1 MSLTPKRKKL
11 LDFIRDF
18 INTHGYAPTLDE
30 MAEEF
35 GVSRI
40 TIHEHVCALA
50 RTGYLRRTKYRAR
63 AIELTDLLPPGGVSL
78 PLLGAIAA
86 GQPIT
91 AVEDRQTLDL
101 TEVMRSATQQFVLR
115 VQGDSMI
122 GDHICEG
129 DYVIVER
136 RDHAL
141 NGETV
146 VALVN
151 GDEATLKRFYRE
163 ADGRIRLQAANPSVP
178 PMYPEDIE
186 IQGVVIAVL
195 RRY

>member
-1 MSLTPKRKKL
+1 MSLTPKRRKL
-11 LDFIRDF
+11 LDFIRSF

-40 TIHEHVCALA
+40 TIHEHVCALEKV
-50 RTGYLRRTKYRAR
+50 GYLRRTKYRAR
-63 AIELTDLLPPGGVSL
+63 AIELTDLLPPGGVFR

-86 GQPIT
+86 GQPIM

-115 VQGDSMI
+115 VRGDSMI
-122 GDHICEG
+122 EDQICDG

-163 ADGRIRLQAANPSVP
+163 ADGRIRLQAANPNVP

>member
-11 LDFIRDF
+11 LDFIRGF

-40 TIHEHVCALA
+40 TIHEHICALA
-50 RTGYLRRTKYRAR
+50 ETGFLHRTKYRAR
-63 AIELTDLLPPGGVSL
+63 GIDLTDQLPTENVIL
-78 PLLGAIAA
+78 PLLGTIAA

-91 AVEDRQTLDL
+91 AVEDRQTIDL
-101 TEVMRSATQQFVLR
+101 TEMTQSAARQFVLR

-122 GDHICEG
+122 GDHICDG
-129 DYVIVER
+129 DYVVIEQ
-136 RDHAL
+136 RDHAQ

-146 VALVN
+146 VALID

-163 ADGRIRLQAANPSVP
+163 ANGRIRLQAANPNVP
-178 PMYPEDIE
+178 PMYPENIM
-186 IQGVVIAVL
+186 IQGVVTAIL